1 MSNEEWEFNKR
12 FSLTEAER
20 VRAEV
25 EPVLIEAMEL
35 RRCLQEI
42 AEQLG
47 EIVNRVQMMGGTMIP
62 FERAARLRHE
72 HNRVAEQIRKK
83 LEQIHATGC
92 LVKDLEMGLL
102 DFPSVIN
109 DEEVLLCWRL
119 GEDRIRFWHRIHEG
133 YAGRKPI
140 DPAAEGAAG
149 SEPPV
154 N

>member
-1 MSNEEWEFNKR
+1 MGDEEREFNKL

-20 VRAEV
+20 VRAQV

-35 RRCLQEI
+35 RRRLQEI
-42 AEQLG
+42 AQQLG
-47 EIVNRVQMMGGTMIP
+47 EIVNRIQMLGGMVLP
-62 FERAARLRHE
+62 FERAARLRHQ
-72 HNRVAEQIRKK
+72 HDRIAEQIRQK
-83 LEQIHATGC
+83 LDQIHATGC

-102 DFPSVIN
+102 DFPAVIN
-109 DEEVLLCWRL
+109 NEEVFLCWRL

-140 DPAAEGAAG
+140 DPSAAPPGGA
-149 SEPPV
+149 EPPV